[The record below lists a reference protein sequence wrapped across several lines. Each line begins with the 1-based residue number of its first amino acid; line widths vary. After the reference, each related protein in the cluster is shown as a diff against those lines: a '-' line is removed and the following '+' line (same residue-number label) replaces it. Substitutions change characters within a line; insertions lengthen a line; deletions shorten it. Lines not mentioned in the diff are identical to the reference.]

1 MRLRFDSDPIRFPI
15 PNVRFFPLSRP
26 PINFR
31 HPSLVSARISP
42 YYSMASFPIY
52 ETTQEGTLLIGSYYA
67 SASGWLVVPT
77 ERTELTFPRR
87 ITSIS
92 SF

>member
-26 PINFR
+26 PRNFR
-31 HPSLVSARISP
+31 HPSLVSARIS
-42 YYSMASFPIY
+42 
-52 ETTQEGTLLIGSYYA
+52 LLHHSP
-67 SASGWLVVPT
+67 STKLHRKERCLLDHCLSGWLVVPT